1 MFDLNHLRY
10 WFLNLEDLPYANE
23 LKAIIILLLN
33 LTPHYIEL
41 ESYIW
46 NPYFGKILNV
56 LLFWESDAI

>member
-1 MFDLNHLRY
+1 MFDLNHLHY
-10 WFLNLEDLPYANE
+10 WFLNLEDLLYANE

-33 LTPHYIEL
+33 LKLHYIEL

-56 LLFWESDAI
+56 LLLWESDAI